1 MNSSHFFQPAFC
13 LCSDLSCGSSFCT
26 CLSITWHL
34 QHFFGVDDGVLFNT
48 KASARSAAFWQN
60 GIPLRLLST
69 FSLITLGPFVTFWHI
84 ANYFDLFFLFAFWTS
99 SCSFCFHALYFSGF
113 CYETAALPRYLRYW
127 LTSLLLCIHFS
138 FLANCGPSC
147 RPRYCSTVSLLAP
160 PPLNAALD
168 DGNDENTYF
177 LLLCCSNVCNLPN
190 LT

>member
-1 MNSSHFFQPAFC
+1 MSSSHFF
-13 LCSDLSCGSSFCT
+13 SSQSSAYVVTYRAARHFALT
-26 CLSITWHL
+26 CQSRVI
-34 QHFFGVDDGVLFNT
+34 FNISFDGVLFNT